1 MLDLL
6 AGQPLPLTAA
16 LLFAFLAMDGLL
28 LIGLV
33 VPADALILLAGATAS
48 GPAEIAVLV
57 GAGAAGVISGA
68 SAGHLLGTRYGPR
81 LRAGRAGRRVGEDRW
96 RKAEEVLAG
105 AGPALALS
113 YFLPVMDSVI
123 PVLAGTFGVPFR
135 RFTGWVTVG
144 ALAWVGAYATAG
156 SMWAGLARGN
166 LPIVLTLSAAL
177 ACGAVVVRRAR
188 SLS

>member
-28 LIGLV
+28 LVGLV
-33 VPADALILLAGATAS
+33 VPADALILLAGTTAS
-48 GPAEIAVLV
+48 GPVEIAVLV
-57 GAGAAGVISGA
+57 GAGTAGVISGA
-68 SAGHLLGTRYGPR
+68 SAGHLLGSRYGPR
-81 LRAGRAGRRVGEDRW
+81 IRAGRAGRRVGQARW
-96 RKAEEVLAG
+96 TQAEGILAS
-105 AGPALALS
+105 AGPSLALS

-144 ALAWVGAYATAG
+144 ALAWVGAYAITG
-156 SMWAGLARGN
+156 SVAAGLGRTS
-166 LPIVLTLSAAL
+166 LPLLVSAVAAL
-177 ACGAVVVRRAR
+177 LAGAFLVRRAR